1 MKMEDGIVVGLAGSA
16 VTLFTAW
23 LLHKRETVSSQALM
37 EERLRDTMFKF
48 QEKIEQEIKQTKEE
62 NEQLRHKVRELE
74 QRVTDLLRI
83 NETTIAE
90 KIAWMQKVFILQ
102 TRLAQYEQEYRMD
115 RDEIVNFTT
124 EVENLEKEVNENE

>member
-1 MKMEDGIVVGLAGSA
+1 
-16 VTLFTAW
+16 
-23 LLHKRETVSSQALM
+23 M

-115 RDEIVNFTT
+115 RDQIVNFTT

>member
-1 MKMEDGIVVGLAGSA
+1 MDEGIVVGLAGSA
-16 VTLFTAW
+16 VTLFTAFM
-23 LLHKRETVSSQALM
+23 LHKRETVSSQALM

-48 QEKIEQEIKQTKEE
+48 QEKIEHEIKQTKEE

-102 TRLAQYEQEYRMD
+102 TRLAQYEQGHMMD
-115 RDEIVNFTT
+115 RNDVNNFTT
-124 EVENLEKEVNENE
+124 EVENLENEVKQENE